1 MFDVDANLEADDRV
15 EPSLSTSRHRSRRS
29 RFPPGLV
36 RAEAYTEELDD
47 SIDETH
53 L

>member
-1 MFDVDANLEADDRV
+1 MFDVDANLEADDRF
-15 EPSLSTSRHRSRRS
+15 EPSLSTSRRRS
-29 RFPPGLV
+29 CRLRFPPGLV
-36 RAEAYTEELDD
+36 RVEAYTGEHDD